1 MSRILLLEDDLSLI
15 NGLSFAF
22 KKQGYELT
30 IARTLK
36 EAEMLWGDDK
46 YELLVLDVS
55 LPDGTGFEFCEKVRQ
70 VSKVP
75 IIFLT
80 ASDEEMSIIMGLDIG
95 GDDYIT
101 KPFEA
106 MELIARVNSNLRRYN
121 QILALKENRNLNN
134 NQQRLVVGGL
144 ELDKFTKEVFVNDRG
159 VRLTAK
165 EFQILELLMSYPGR
179 VYSAEEIYEAVWKE
193 EAINTE
199 TIMVHV
205 RKLREKIEA
214 NPKKPEYLKVV
225 WGIGYKIEKGV

>member
-1 MSRILLLEDDLSLI
+1 M
-15 NGLSFAF
+15 
-22 KKQGYELT
+22 
-30 IARTLK
+30 
-36 EAEMLWGDDK
+36 
-46 YELLVLDVS
+46 
-55 LPDGTGFEFCEKVRQ
+55 
-70 VSKVP
+70 
-75 IIFLT
+75 
-80 ASDEEMSIIMGLDIG
+80 
-95 GDDYIT
+95 
-101 KPFEA
+101 
-106 MELIARVNSNLRRYN
+106 
-121 QILALKENRNLNN
+121 
-134 NQQRLVVGGL
+134 GGL

-225 WGIGYKIEKGV
+225 WGIGYKFISYSPNYF